1 MKRVTLE
8 LIAACVAMSSA
19 LLVLRLSLSPDENV
33 AFFIALIVAL
43 TVWEASRL
51 LLRRVLAD

>member
-19 LLVLRLSLSPDENV
+19 LLVLRLSLSPDANV

>member
-8 LIAACVAMSSA
+8 LIAACVAISSA
-19 LLVLRLSLSPDENV
+19 FLVLRLSLSPDGNV

-51 LLRRVLAD
+51 LLRRVMAD